1 MPDAQQDEAT
11 ETRRVPFAF
20 RPWVRRSCRKAMLWG
35 LGVVALLGGVAWFF
49 KSPDSAPLGRAFGVL
64 LFYGV
69 LFWLTLL
76 KIWWTAGKPAVL
88 VGLNFLA
95 YQPLHAF
102 RMRRIPYARIL
113 SCAPRKQTE
122 SLRIVHEK
130 KPGQGRE
137 FFLNLAVIDGRHA
150 FLDLLGERL
159 ELAGLQPSPS
169 EPDSWNRP
177 GWQEP
182 DLEG

>member
-1 MPDAQQDEAT
+1 MLEEPSQKEPT
-11 ETRRVPFAF
+11 TRRMAFAF

-35 LGVVALLGGVAWFF
+35 IGVVALLGGVAWIF
-49 KSPDSAPLGRAFGVL
+49 KTPGSAPLGRAFGVL

-76 KIWWTAGKPAVL
+76 KIWWTAGKPAVV
-88 VGLNFLA
+88 VGINFLA
-95 YQPLHAF
+95 YQPLHTF
-102 RMRRIPYARIL
+102 RRRRIPYARML
-113 SCAPRKQTE
+113 SCAPRKETE

-137 FFLNLAVIDGRHA
+137 FFLNLAVVDGRHS

-159 ELAGLQPSPS
+159 EAAGLQPFPN
-169 EPDSWNRP
+169 EPNSWIRP

-182 DLEG
+182 GREG

>member
-1 MPDAQQDEAT
+1 MPGEPHREAA
-11 ETRRVPFAF
+11 ESERVAFAF

-35 LGVVALLGGVAWFF
+35 VGVVALLGGVAWLF
-49 KSPDSAPLGRAFGVL
+49 KTPGSAPLGRAFGVL
-64 LFYGV
+64 LFYGI

-76 KIWWTAGKPAVL
+76 KIWWTAGKPAVV
-88 VGLNFLA
+88 VGRNFLS
-95 YQPLHAF
+95 YQPLHLF
-102 RMRRIPYARIL
+102 RMRRIAYARML
-113 SCAPRKQTE
+113 SCAPRKTTE

-130 KPGQGRE
+130 KTDQGRE

-159 ELAGLQPSPS
+159 ENAGLQPIAG
-169 EPDSWNRP
+169 EADSWSRP

-182 DLEG
+182 DLGG

>member
-1 MPDAQQDEAT
+1 MPEESHQEGT
-11 ETRRVPFAF
+11 VSERVSFAF

-35 LGVVALLGGVAWFF
+35 VGVVALLGGVAWLF
-49 KSPDSAPLGRAFGVL
+49 KTPDSAPLGRAFGVL

-88 VGLNFLA
+88 VGRNFLS
-95 YQPLHAF
+95 YQPLHTF
-102 RMRRIPYARIL
+102 RVRRIPYARVL
-113 SCAPRKQTE
+113 SSAPRKETE

-137 FFLNLAVIDGRHA
+137 FFLNLAVVDGRPS

-159 ELAGLQPSPS
+159 ESAGLKPVPN
-169 EPDSWNRP
+169 EPNSWSRP
-177 GWQEP
+177 GWHEP
-182 DLEG
+182 GIEG